1 MAEFGCLNDINVNN
15 LESNNLLIKKD
26 TQDVLYNDSSGNIFI
41 NKTLTVGYNN
51 TDTSGSNID
60 ASGSIR
66 WNPVTNDL
74 EGFTTEWK
82 SLTSGGSGGGG
93 GTINVG
99 TPDTDIGRFE
109 DGFIGFE
116 EGEIIS
122 NAYVKVDKFFR
133 ILSSVERFSA
143 RWETHDHTHGTQ
155 THDNDA
161 HLNTH

>member
-51 TDTSGSNID
+51 TDTTGSNID

-99 TPDTDIGRFE
+99 TPDIGRFE
-109 DGFIGFE
+109 DGFIGFKE
-116 EGEIIS
+116 DDIIS
-122 NAYVKVDKFFR
+122 NAYVKVDKFFS
-133 ILSSVERFSA
+133 ILSSVERFSE
-143 RWETHDHTHGTQ
+143 R
-155 THDNDA
+155 
-161 HLNTH
+161 LNSQ